1 MLANRLFVVLLFSL
15 VALGP
20 SGAYATAADT
30 DAQAKQAYARGA
42 ELFKN
47 RRFTEAATA
56 FEEGNKLKPHPAF
69 LYNLALTYRALN
81 QPAKAIEYYEGYL
94 RDSPEATD
102 RASVEAAIAEERR
115 KLPEAPVAKSEPS
128 QPEGKPFYK
137 KWWFWTGAGVAVVA
151 LGVGLGVGLSRPT
164 TAAYREVTWQ

>member
-20 SGAYATAADT
+20 SEAYATAADP

-47 RRFTEAATA
+47 RRYPEAATA

-81 QPAKAIEYYEGYL
+81 QPDKAIEYYEGYL
-94 RDSPEATD
+94 RDSPSATD

-115 KLPEAPVAKSEPS
+115 KLPQTSVATSEPS
-128 QPEGKPFYK
+128 QSEGKPFYK

-151 LGVGLGVGLSRPT
+151 LGVGLGVGLSRST